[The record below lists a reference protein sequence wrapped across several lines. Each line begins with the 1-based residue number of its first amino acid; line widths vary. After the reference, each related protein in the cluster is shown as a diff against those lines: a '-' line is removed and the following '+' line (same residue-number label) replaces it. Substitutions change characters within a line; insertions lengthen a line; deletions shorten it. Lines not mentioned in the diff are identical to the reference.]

1 MTFEATNSLF
11 RPEALRHREERLA
24 GGPLA
29 ISGAWRAS
37 AIAICIACLVAIAT
51 GMTSATYAPRQTVV
65 GYLTPEQGVVKV
77 YAARPGIVQELLIRD
92 GDTIASGQI
101 VARISVESGLANA
114 NGTSAPTQIL
124 DELAARERTLSDSI
138 TRDDDLTHAQSGR
151 LEAKASE
158 QRKQLSEMDSEIK
171 VLEKRIAAAEE
182 LQRATERLRAQGF
195 ATPNEVTFRKDQ
207 VLSLQKEWYAL
218 TRAETALA
226 TDLADTELQQRQLP
240 DQLKQRL
247 VVVRNQLSELRQ
259 QKAALEVERTYTI
272 TAPIGGKVTAV
283 QAEIGALAAPA
294 QPMLAIIPER
304 TTLEARL
311 LVPSRAIGFV
321 RAGQPVRM
329 RYAAY
334 PYEQYG
340 MHEGVVKEVS
350 RVSLRPDEVPS
361 ALAATESTYRVTV
374 KLSDQT
380 VTVSGRAQPLQTGML
395 LEADLLEEPR
405 ALWAWIFRPI
415 LAIRGKL

>member
-29 ISGAWRAS
+29 ISGAWRAG
-37 AIAICIACLVAIAT
+37 AVAICVACLVAIASA
-51 GMTSATYAPRQTVV
+51 MTHATYAPRQTVA
-65 GYLTPEQGVVKV
+65 GYLAPEQGLVKV
-77 YAARPGIVQELLIRD
+77 YAARPGIVQELFVRD
-92 GDTIASGQI
+92 GDVVTAGQSI
-101 VARISVESGLANA
+101 ARISVENGLANA
-114 NGTSAPTQIL
+114 SGTSAPTQIL

-138 TRDDDLTHAQSGR
+138 TRDEDLTHAQSGR
-151 LEAKASE
+151 LDAKASE
-158 QRKQLSEMDSEIK
+158 QRKQLAEMDSEIK
-171 VLEKRIAAAEE
+171 VLEKRIAAAED

-226 TDLADTELQQRQLP
+226 TDLADTVLQQQQLP
-240 DQLKQRL
+240 DQLKQRQ

-259 QKAALEVERTYTI
+259 QKAALEVERTYAI
-272 TAPIGGKVTAV
+272 TAPIAGKVTAL
-283 QAEIGALAAPA
+283 QAEIGTLAAPT
-294 QPMLAIIPER
+294 QPMMALMPER

-321 RAGQPVRM
+321 HAGQRVRL

-340 MHEGVVKEVS
+340 MHDGVVKEVS

-361 ALAATESTYRVTV
+361 ALAATESTYRVIV
-374 KLSDQT
+374 KLHEQA
-380 VTVSGRAQPLQTGML
+380 VTVHGAAQPLQTGML